1 MVNTKVTSRAVN
13 QARVPMPALA
23 LDLDTRH
30 GASGI
35 TLSTVTLYTT
45 LRLLNCRRRRAGALA
60 SLGATLRSPVWAPS
74 PPEHQPCAT
83 GTAPGVAVASFGLR
97 VQAERHGD
105 RCLSEWSWRRRPSF
119 PSWDVHGDWR

>member
-1 MVNTKVTSRAVN
+1 M
-13 QARVPMPALA
+13 PMPADA
-23 LDLDTRH
+23 LDLNARRGT
-30 GASGI
+30 SGI
-35 TLSTVTLYTT
+35 TVTPYTT

-97 VQAERHGD
+97 VQAERHGVS
-105 RCLSEWSWRRRPSF
+105 CLS
-119 PSWDVHGDWR
+119 

>member
-13 QARVPMPALA
+13 QARVPMPADA
-23 LDLDTRH
+23 LDLDARRGT
-30 GASGI
+30 SGI
-35 TLSTVTLYTT
+35 T
-45 LRLLNCRRRRAGALA
+45 
-60 SLGATLRSPVWAPS
+60 LGATLRSPVWAPS
-74 PPEHQPCAT
+74 PPEHQPLAM